1 MSSQYYA
8 SFVIHDDRMEAAT
21 EYSGIIELQQDS
33 GNSIGGRELATM
45 LARNLDVDPSDVE
58 LLQWGVVH

>member
-8 SFVIHDDRMEAAT
+8 SFVVHDDRMEAAT
-21 EYSGIIELQQDS
+21 EYSGIIELQQES
-33 GNSIGGRELATM
+33 RSIIGSRELTTM
-45 LARNLDVDPSDVE
+45 LAHNLDVDVADVE

>member
-21 EYSGIIELQQDS
+21 EYSGIIELQQQPRC
-33 GNSIGGRELATM
+33 SIGGRELASM
-45 LARNLDVDPSDVE
+45 LARNLDVDVSDVE
-58 LLQWGVVH
+58 VLQWGVVH

>member
-8 SFVIHDDRMEAAT
+8 SFVVHDDRMEAAT
-21 EYSGIIELQQDS
+21 EYSGIIELQQES
-33 GNSIGGRELATM
+33 HSSIGSRELATM
-45 LARNLDVDPSDVE
+45 LARNLDVDVADVE

>member
-45 LARNLDVDPSDVE
+45 LAHNLDVDPSDVE

>member
-33 GNSIGGRELATM
+33 GNCIGGRELATM
-45 LARNLDVDPSDVE
+45 LAHNLDVDPSDVE